1 MKDYFICAICR
12 YSNEDEKARRLL
24 GDIPHIKR
32 TCVINLLR
40 SLIDRGKSLE
50 DWKELLCSCGVPA
63 RTLDTLS
70 FFAYLESDHQDEA
83 KEIYGVSKRRTVCV
97 CLSGRIVK

>member
-1 MKDYFICAICR
+1 M
-12 YSNEDEKARRLL
+12 
-24 GDIPHIKR
+24 
-32 TCVINLLR
+32 R

-97 CLSGRIVK
+97 CLSGRIVKWECQVISYIGVDFIAQE